1 MNETLATLT
10 SDHALSEWNS
20 MYFTAQQRHETEHPY
35 AAETA
40 AAEGQRVKMAR
51 WRNFVAISHNA
62 SLTELG
68 QIWAAK
74 TKDLAREKF

>member
-1 MNETLATLT
+1 M
-10 SDHALSEWNS
+10 
-20 MYFTAQQRHETEHPY
+20 TEHPY

-40 AAEGQRVKMAR
+40 AAEGQWVKMAR
-51 WRNFVAISHNA
+51 WRNFVAVSHNA

-74 TKDLAREKF
+74 TEEDLAREKF